1 MDYQFLSE
9 ERSLIVRIPKIF
21 RPYTDST
28 VVKLMVLYPTFDFSF
43 DDEILNVWKIDVTS
57 ISDIRT
63 AIAHQLYREK
73 ILVETLSMR
82 KALLSAVIR

>member
-1 MDYQFLSE
+1 MNFQFDQE
-9 ERSLIVRIPKIF
+9 ARSLSVEIPQIF
-21 RPYTDST
+21 RPYTNST
-28 VVKLMVLYPTFDFSF
+28 IVKLIALYPSLDFFF
-43 DDEILNVWKIDVTS
+43 DDEILNVRKVDVTS